1 MQDPIGTRRSGDRSR
16 DTGVTRLCLVRH
28 GETAWNA
35 EGRVQGQLDIPLSA
49 AGLQQAKAVASALT
63 GEAFDA
69 IYSSDLVRAL
79 QTAQPSADM
88 LRKQVAFDQ
97 RLRER
102 HYGVFQSITYAEA
115 KERFPEDYA
124 RFKAKDLDF
133 DFEIGESLRG
143 FDERVL
149 VFFRELLES
158 RKGQNLLIFTHGGV
172 LEIVYRHA
180 TGRGLTTPR
189 DFEIPNAALNR
200 VAYDGAK
207 WRVDAWADIRHLSVT
222 LDDLPDAR

>member
-1 MQDPIGTRRSGDRSR
+1 
-16 DTGVTRLCLVRH
+16 VTRLCLVRH
-28 GETAWNA
+28 GETGWNA
-35 EGRVQGQLDIPLSA
+35 EGRVQGQLDIALSA
-49 AGLQQAKAVASALT
+49 TGLQQAKAVASVLK

-69 IYSSDLVRAL
+69 IYSSDLVRAR

-88 LRKQVAFDQ
+88 LGKQVALDQ

-115 KERFPEDYA
+115 KVRFPEDYA

-133 DFEIGESLRG
+133 DFEIGESLRA

-149 VFFRELLES
+149 VFFREMLES
-158 RKGQNLLIFTHGGV
+158 REGQNLLVFTHGGV

-207 WRVDAWADIRHLSVT
+207 WRVDRWADVRHLSVT

>member
-1 MQDPIGTRRSGDRSR
+1 MSA
-16 DTGVTRLCLVRH
+16 TRLCLVRH

-49 AGLQQAKAVASALT
+49 TGLQQARAVAGALK
-63 GEAFDA
+63 GESFDA
-69 IYSSDLVRAL
+69 IYSSDLVRVR
-79 QTAQPSADM
+79 QTAQPTADM
-88 LRKQVAFDQ
+88 LKKQVLLDE

-124 RFKAKDLDF
+124 RFRAKDLDF
-133 DFEIGESLRG
+133 DFETGESLRR

-149 VFFRELLES
+149 LFFKELLDA
-158 RKGQNLLIFTHGGV
+158 RKGQNLLDFTHGGV

-180 TGRGLTTPR
+180 TGRGLSTPR

-200 VAYDGAK
+200 LEFSGSTWTVT
-207 WRVDAWADIRHLSVT
+207 AWADIHHLSVT